1 MAESF
6 PQKPKTCGSCAYC
19 ITEEGEPFYCA
30 MQDLYTFVKLNDAAC
45 LDFVSK
51 ERGDLKCQPHS

>member
-1 MAESF
+1 MAESSQ
-6 PQKPKTCGSCAYC
+6 QKPKTCCSCAYC
-19 ITEEGEPFYCA
+19 ITEEGEPYYCA

-45 LDFVSK
+45 PDFVSK